1 MPNATNPDRGSPGK
15 ESGNMI
21 KKMLIAE
28 DDANI
33 AVLLRLYMEKEG
45 FEVSLASDGGE
56 AMRLYRT
63 IRPHIILLDVMMPVM
78 DGWQICSEIR
88 RESDVPIIMLTARG
102 ETNDRITGL
111 EGGADDY
118 IVKPFEMR
126 EVIARVH
133 AVMRRSLPQTIEDK
147 KTVSYDKLLVNMESY
162 QLIINGKAV
171 EAPPKEI
178 ELLYFLASN
187 PHKVFTR
194 DQLLDQVWGFEYSG
208 DTRTVDVHIKRLREK
223 LEGVS
228 DKWMLKTVWG
238 VGYKFELLNS

>member
-1 MPNATNPDRGSPGK
+1 MV
-15 ESGNMI
+15 

-33 AVLLRLYMEKEG
+33 AILLRLYMEKEG
-45 FEVSLASDGGE
+45 FQVTLAADGGE
-56 AMRLYRT
+56 ALRLYRT
-63 IRPHIILLDVMMPVM
+63 QRPHIILLDVMMPVM
-78 DGWQICSEIR
+78 DGWQVCAEIR

-102 ETNDRITGL
+102 ETGDRINGL
-111 EGGADDY
+111 NSGADDY

-133 AVMRRSLPQTIEDK
+133 AVLRRSLPAEPEEKHIVTFDNIMINLDTYQMMIK
-147 KTVSYDKLLVNMESY
+147 GKLVD
-162 QLIINGKAV
+162 
-171 EAPPKEI
+171 APPKEI

-194 DQLLDQVWGFEYSG
+194 EQLLDQVWGFEYTG

-223 LEGVS
+223 LDGVS
-228 DKWMLKTVWG
+228 NKWMLKTVWG
-238 VGYKFELLNS
+238 VGYKFELVNL

>member
-1 MPNATNPDRGSPGK
+1 MV
-15 ESGNMI
+15 

-45 FEVSLASDGGE
+45 FEVTIAPDGGE
-56 AMRLYRT
+56 ALRLYRT
-63 IRPHIILLDVMMPVM
+63 VRPHIILLDVMMPVM
-78 DGWQICSEIR
+78 DGWQVCNEIR
-88 RESDVPIIMLTARG
+88 RESEVPIIMLTARG
-102 ETNDRITGL
+102 ETNDKINGL
-111 EGGADDY
+111 DSGADDY

-126 EVIARVH
+126 EVIARVN
-133 AVMRRSLPQTIEDK
+133 AVMRRSLPTEAVEQKIVT
-147 KTVSYDKLLVNMESY
+147 YDNLMVDLDSY
-162 QLIINGKAV
+162 QLMIRGRLV

-194 DQLLDQVWGFEYSG
+194 EQLLSQVWGFEYSG
-208 DTRTVDVHIKRLREK
+208 DSRTVDVHIKRLREK

-228 DKWMLKTVWG
+228 SKWILKTVWG
-238 VGYKFELLNS
+238 VGYKFELLDL

>member
-1 MPNATNPDRGSPGK
+1 
-15 ESGNMI
+15 
-21 KKMLIAE
+21 
-28 DDANI
+28 
-33 AVLLRLYMEKEG
+33 
-45 FEVSLASDGGE
+45 
-56 AMRLYRT
+56 
-63 IRPHIILLDVMMPVM
+63 
-78 DGWQICSEIR
+78 
-88 RESDVPIIMLTARG
+88 
-102 ETNDRITGL
+102 
-111 EGGADDY
+111 
-118 IVKPFEMR
+118 
-126 EVIARVH
+126 
-133 AVMRRSLPQTIEDK
+133 MRRSLPQTIEDK

-194 DQLLDQVWGFEYSG
+194 DQLLDQVWGFEYTG

-228 DKWMLKTVWG
+228 SKWMLKTVWG